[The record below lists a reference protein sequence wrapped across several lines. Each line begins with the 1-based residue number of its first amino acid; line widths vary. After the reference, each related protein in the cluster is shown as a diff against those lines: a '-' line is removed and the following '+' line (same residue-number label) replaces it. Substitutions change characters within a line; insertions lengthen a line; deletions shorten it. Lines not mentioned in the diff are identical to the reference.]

1 MNTSAPSAATS
12 KSQSPADELI
22 STSKHQIK
30 FALCVSP
37 MLAVIAFA
45 VYCFFIDM

>member
-1 MNTSAPSAATS
+1 MNTSATSTAIS
-12 KSQSPADELI
+12 KSQSPADELL
-22 STSKHQIK
+22 SDSKHHTK
-30 FALCVSP
+30 FALCVSA